1 MQRFYTVDMKINQ
14 DKHFITVLDHSV
26 SKESFSLFLDEN
38 LDLLA
43 AVPQPSPEQLPKYY
57 ESDDYISHTDGKR
70 SLFEKA
76 YHFIK
81 NIALRNKTKLISKL
95 QHRGSLLDLGAGTG
109 DFLNAAKADGWHV
122 TGVEPSGKA
131 REIAAKK
138 GLQLHP
144 DTSHLPDHTF
154 DVITMW
160 HVLEHVPDLNAQIIE
175 LKRLL
180 KPGGTIVIAVPN
192 FKSYDANHYGEYWAA
207 YDAPRHLWHFSRTS
221 IAKLFG
227 AHGMVLKDVL
237 PMKFDAFYVALLSEK
252 YRTGK
257 MNYVKAL
264 RIGLQSNAKAAKTG
278 EYSSLIYVLQN
289 K

>member
-1 MQRFYTVDMKINQ
+1 MLST
-14 DKHFITVLDHSV
+14 
-26 SKESFSLFLDEN
+26 
-38 LDLLA
+38 
-43 AVPQPSPEQLPKYY
+43 VPQPNPDQLPRYY

-70 SLFEKA
+70 SIFEKG

-81 NIALRNKTKLISKL
+81 GIALRKKTKLISTL
-95 QHRGSLLDLGAGTG
+95 QKRGSLLDLGAGTG
-109 DFLNAAKADGWHV
+109 DFLNVAKADGWRV
-122 TGVEPSGKA
+122 TGVEPSEKA
-131 REIAAKK
+131 REIAAGKN
-138 GLQLHP
+138 LTLHP
-144 DTSHLPDHTF
+144 DTAHLPDHSF

-160 HVLEHVPDLNAQIIE
+160 HVLEHVPDVNRQIVE

-180 KPGGTIVIAVPN
+180 KPAGTIVVAVPN
-192 FKSYDANHYGEYWAA
+192 YKSYDATYYKEFWAA
-207 YDAPRHLWHFSRTS
+207 YDVPRHLWHFSRSS

-252 YRTGK
+252 YQTGK
-257 MNYVKAL
+257 MNYFKAF
-264 RIGLQSNAKAAKTG
+264 RIGLRSNAKAAKTG

>member
-1 MQRFYTVDMKINQ
+1 MPRFYTVDMNINQ
-14 DKHFITVLDHSV
+14 DKHFITLLDHSV

-38 LDLLA
+38 LQLLA
-43 AVPQPSPEQLPKYY
+43 TVPQPSADQLPKYY

-70 SLFEKA
+70 TLFEKA
-76 YHFIK
+76 YHFVK
-81 NIALRNKTKLISKL
+81 SIALKRKTRLIAKYQSL
-95 QHRGSLLDLGAGTG
+95 GALLDLGAGTG
-109 DFLNAAKADGWHV
+109 DFLNAAKADGWQV
-122 TGVEPSGKA
+122 TGVEPSEKA
-131 REIAAKK
+131 REIAHHK

-144 DTSHLPDHTF
+144 DATLLPDYSF

-160 HVLEHVPDLNAQIIE
+160 HVLEHVPDVNSQIIA

-207 YDAPRHLWHFSRTS
+207 YDVPRHLWHFSRTA

-227 AHGMVLKDVL
+227 AQGMVLKDVL

-252 YRTGK
+252 YKTGK